1 MLHTGGISFSAQRA
15 SHYQTRFSRGPQREN
30 TCHICAKPTMQQTAQ
45 LIRGGTRLKL
55 RLCSYQHRTP
65 NSHLPAVQG
74 VADVMH
80 SPPLLRRRGR
90 WRPYRTHAVVRS
102 SQVLVFVSA
111 LGVGQNVEHEVGSV
125 EPAHHQLFYFFLHAK
140 DETHRMT
147 GSMGAA
153 VGRKK
158 LVVST
163 ENLGNVGCLGS
174 TSYIH
179 RVIACDTLIRLPCHE
194 GINSL
199 FRAAPQ

>member
-1 MLHTGGISFSAQRA
+1 MPHTGRISFSAQRA
-15 SHYQTRFSRGPQREN
+15 SHYQTRFSRGLQREN

-55 RLCSYQHRTP
+55 RLCSLNTARLIHPFLQCRWSQTSCIPRHSSDGGAGGDPTGRTP
-65 NSHLPAVQG
+65 
-74 VADVMH
+74 
-80 SPPLLRRRGR
+80 
-90 WRPYRTHAVVRS
+90 
-102 SQVLVFVSA
+102 
-111 LGVGQNVEHEVGSV
+111 
-125 EPAHHQLFYFFLHAK
+125 LFYFFLHAK